1 MHSFSECTGLGLQ
14 MLKTFY
20 NTLERIFVLKK
31 LILGGTTLNDFL
43 LLGIFFVL
51 YDSYIPLM

>member
-1 MHSFSECTGLGLQ
+1 

-43 LLGIFFVL
+43 LLGIFVVL
-51 YDSYIPLM
+51 YDSYISLM